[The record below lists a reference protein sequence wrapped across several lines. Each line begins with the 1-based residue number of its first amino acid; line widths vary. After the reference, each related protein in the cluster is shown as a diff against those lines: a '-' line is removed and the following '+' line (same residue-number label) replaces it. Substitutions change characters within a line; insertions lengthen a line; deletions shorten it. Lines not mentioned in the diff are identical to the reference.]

1 MRDAANLAMARKYG
15 MIDRVEMLFR
25 DRDDSVPIL
34 LNNEPPRRDRV
45 LGVNR

>member
-1 MRDAANLAMARKYG
+1 MQYSQLARKYG

-25 DRDDSVPIL
+25 DRDDSALIL
-34 LNNEPPRRDRV
+34 INNETPRRDRV